1 MKFLDT
7 AKHSETASNRN
18 MITYLDFTLDPNN
31 PDYPHLKLSKKT
43 KHIEL
48 VTYQVKSTIDEN
60 TIADLKIFHAVDG
73 EEMIRSVLESESLT
87 QRNKKLLDIYSILG
101 EESADEI
108 MNEWKKI
115 IKKIFPKIRYKS
127 YLINNSIEGS
137 ELLISNIISRS
148 HLIGVRNRRGPA
160 NFIIC
165 NGAVGALIQDH
176 PSFVRLEN
184 NVFSNTSNEIRSV
197 GSIGE
202 NIEVF
207 INPFQRF
214 TDNTVIIGRKTQEN
228 EPGVY
233 ILENKGAREIIE
245 TVMIEDNK
253 IIKSKSLHE
262 KLAFVHTKNSS
273 RNFIKFEVEF
283 TKKPLWKKIL
293 SI

>member
-253 IIKSKSLHE
+253 IIKSKKANLGWCNP
-262 KLAFVHTKNSS
+262 KN
-273 RNFIKFEVEF
+273 K
-283 TKKPLWKKIL
+283 
-293 SI
+293 

>member
-48 VTYQVKSTIDEN
+48 ATYQVKSTIDEN
-60 TIADLKIFHAVDG
+60 TIADLKMFHAVDG
-73 EEMIRSVLESESLT
+73 EEMIRSVLESESLA

-197 GSIGE
+197 GSIRE

-214 TDNTVIIGRKTQEN
+214 TDNTLIIGRKTQEN

-233 ILENKGAREIIE
+233 ILENKGARDIIE